1 MQLSQHSNEPLQYQ
15 DSYGVI
21 DCLKCP
27 AGNVKGRR
35 RCEQAVETALYP
47 SQPYEIA
54 LDLNELE
61 KVLFA
66 HVNWKGSVPEFSPK
80 QEKLHGCYSASAGL
94 CYHD

>member
-61 KVLFA
+61 KVRCKVFLFRWA
-66 HVNWKGSVPEFSPK
+66 WLLSFEM
-80 QEKLHGCYSASAGL
+80 
-94 CYHD
+94 